1 MSGPILRWIRPSL
14 NKPALPSWQCQLVH
28 MVHFLES
35 HNVWSHIC
43 AFPQLGENIFLRII
57 IIFIN
62 LHFFQSIS
70 SIFKL
75 NIVVLMP
82 CLMSISCQK
91 RWPAGYFV
99 RGTEECWFNCVL
111 DTYFQC
117 PSSHFLV
124 MLEWNWLFNHWQD
137 LEHYWHNTVLL
148 LWQCTQLIF
157 PGENKGTR
165 K

>member
-62 LHFFQSIS
+62 LHFFHSIS

-82 CLMSISCQK
+82 CLMSISILK
-91 RWPAGYFV
+91 NTSMSWR
-99 RGTEECWFNCVL
+99 
-111 DTYFQC
+111 DTDTASVFFHLLTSILQYISDINTHYCFWYWQQHWNA
-117 PSSHFLV
+117 PS
-124 MLEWNWLFNHWQD
+124 
-137 LEHYWHNTVLL
+137 
-148 LWQCTQLIF
+148 
-157 PGENKGTR
+157 
-165 K
+165 